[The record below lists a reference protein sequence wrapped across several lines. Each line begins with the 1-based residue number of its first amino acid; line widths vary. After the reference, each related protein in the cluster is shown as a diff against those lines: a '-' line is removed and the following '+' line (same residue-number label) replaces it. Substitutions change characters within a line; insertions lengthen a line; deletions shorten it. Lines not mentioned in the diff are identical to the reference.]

1 MTSWGCV
8 ESLLVE
14 TFLDQ
19 DEIQGQLPLQ
29 LPQKLQLQP
38 PIGPTLHQQLNLQ
51 LQLQLQLQRRTT
63 VHWPTGV
70 HQEGVYTRWNG
81 YCLMRGLVGQDKSYF
96 MLARARRRILARA
109 RARARA
115 RALARACARAF
126 APTVAGACRDMTS
139 LGPSSFRDHVVGVIT
154 QSPSQQMPSWWQ
166 LYFSFLIYLCLLL
179 VVVSSCVL

>member
-1 MTSWGCV
+1 MGQVSSPPPKGHQKGFILGWV

-19 DEIQGQLPLQ
+19 EKIQGQLPLQ

-81 YCLMRGLVGQDKSYF
+81 YCLMRGLVGQDKRLF
-96 MLARARRRILARA
+96 HACARKGAHTCARACAP
-109 RARARA
+109 
-115 RALARACARAF
+115 ALARACSRLRARVCAYGRGRLQGHDI
-126 APTVAGACRDMTS
+126 AGAK
-139 LGPSSFRDHVVGVIT
+139 
-154 QSPSQQMPSWWQ
+154 
-166 LYFSFLIYLCLLL
+166 
-179 VVVSSCVL
+179 

>member
-1 MTSWGCV
+1 MGVLRVALGGDILGSRRNPRRITTTITT
-8 ESLLVE
+8 EAPAPA
-14 TFLDQ
+14 TTR
-19 DEIQGQLPLQ
+19 
-29 LPQKLQLQP
+29 
-38 PIGPTLHQQLNLQ
+38 PTLHQQLNLQ

-109 RARARA
+109 RARLRL

>member
-1 MTSWGCV
+1 MGVRRVALGGDILGSRRNPRTITTTITT
-8 ESLLVE
+8 EAPAPA
-14 TFLDQ
+14 TTR
-19 DEIQGQLPLQ
+19 
-29 LPQKLQLQP
+29 
-38 PIGPTLHQQLNLQ
+38 PTLHQQLNLQ

-109 RARARA
+109 RARLRL

-154 QSPSQQMPSWWQ
+154 QSPSQMPSWRQ
-166 LYFSFLIYLCLLL
+166 L
-179 VVVSSCVL
+179 

>member
-1 MTSWGCV
+1 M
-8 ESLLVE
+8 
-14 TFLDQ
+14 DQ
-19 DEIQGQLPLQ
+19 EKIQGQLPLQ

-96 MLARARRRILARA
+96 MLARARGRILARA
-109 RARARA
+109 RARLRL

-139 LGPSSFRDHVVGVIT
+139 LGPSSFGDHVVGVIT
-154 QSPSQQMPSWWQ
+154 QSPSQMPSWWQ
-166 LYFSFLIYLCLLL
+166 LYFSFNLPLPLFSCRL
-179 VVVSSCVL
+179 VLRAVGTSS

>member
-1 MTSWGCV
+1 MV
-8 ESLLVE
+8 EFFLVE

-19 DEIQGQLPLQ
+19 EKIQGRLPQQ

-38 PIGPTLHQQLNLQ
+38 PIGPTLHQQLNRQ

-96 MLARARRRILARA
+96 MLARARGRIL
-109 RARARA
+109 ARARA
-115 RALARACARAF
+115 RALARACSRLRARVCAYGRGRLQGHDI
-126 APTVAGACRDMTS
+126 AGAK
-139 LGPSSFRDHVVGVIT
+139 
-154 QSPSQQMPSWWQ
+154 
-166 LYFSFLIYLCLLL
+166 
-179 VVVSSCVL
+179 